1 MVLLSFVARRAAPVL
16 CGGLFLSLVSTAA
29 FALDE
34 RCGQLVALHKQY
46 RGVELT
52 SEQQDIKVQLVSWY
66 NAKCRPSAR
75 SARHS
80 PGTSRLGYASQY

>member
-1 MVLLSFVARRAAPVL
+1 MILSVIACRVAPVL

-29 FALDE
+29 LALDE

-52 SEQQDIKVQLVSWY
+52 GEQQDIKVQLVSWY
-66 NAKCRPSAR
+66 KANCRPSAR